1 MTLLSAK
8 GICVFIVSFILRF
21 FITSASEQDSTGIH
35 ALYSKTHY
43 KFVTRYNLTVYN
55 RLQWFVCGTQTLR
68 FKTAKLKL
76 SKLSVSVAPCMGY
89 WAKPPKCHLARIVKH
104 TDQVSWRWFVRN
116 VQLQSKSVC
125 IVCKLFQLLPG
136 LRPWAPGH
144 SSLQMKIP
152 GAAAFSFQ
160 DQKSKINHNFWSVV
174 FKFLHAR
181 ARTHWR
187 RRIQTIVCFVG
198 GRGNQPNVSLVDSH
212 DVRWR
217 HARACAF
224 WRYDTVAA
232 KC

>member
-21 FITSASEQDSTGIH
+21 FITFASEQDSTGIH

-104 TDQVSWRWFVRN
+104 TDQESWRWFVRN

-136 LRPWAPGH
+136 LRPWTPMGDFRPPEPLGIA
-144 SSLQMKIP
+144 L
-152 GAAAFSFQ
+152 
-160 DQKSKINHNFWSVV
+160 SKW
-174 FKFLHAR
+174 KFLVPPLLAFK
-181 ARTHWR
+181 
-187 RRIQTIVCFVG
+187 IKSQKLITISD
-198 GRGNQPNVSLVDSH
+198 Q
-212 DVRWR
+212 
-217 HARACAF
+217 
-224 WRYDTVAA
+224 
-232 KC
+232 